1 MYVVASS
8 RTPASN
14 RQTYNCKA
22 KRREDGTAGKDSSL
36 FAALGLVQKRTVGP
50 CPPRDGKRVI
60 IGIKEGVR
68 IRNLPLSVRA
78 KPISGQSSV
87 DGRFP
92 ETYPGCLRGNKYQC
106 QWVKELSCTCELRL
120 RRGFNYAFWVR
131 FDLSRSLFRSG
142 SFLHH
147 RVMDLRI
154 CAHRLLS

>member
-36 FAALGLVQKRTVGP
+36 FAALGLVQKRTLGP

-68 IRNLPLSVRA
+68 RRNLPLSVRT
-78 KPISGQSSV
+78 KPVSAQTSV
-87 DGRFP
+87 DGR
-92 ETYPGCLRGNKYQC
+92 YVSWLSAQC
-106 QWVKELSCTCELRL
+106 EEINVNR
-120 RRGFNYAFWVR
+120 
-131 FDLSRSLFRSG
+131 
-142 SFLHH
+142 
-147 RVMDLRI
+147 
-154 CAHRLLS
+154 